1 MPEYEGIRLLAGQ
14 DDDTTPRH
22 PNAKDRPVS
31 PMQLGKEIVQ
41 VAGHAKGVPQQ
52 RQSRHLGNRLVLLL
66 WSALARLQVLVN
78 CDAARP
84 AQEIQRL
91 HCLDACAHPVELSWA
106 QHLLEYAAGGGETDQ
121 VGLPRLGDL
130 LVEENPHDAHLNLF
144 RAVAL
149 HAGIALRV
157 RHSRDQ
163 EEVVAGVPFQNAPL
177 AQAVSGRIEYLR
189 PQLQPYAANPVFGG
203 VSLRVSRDQGQG
215 GISDGIAQRRRI
227 DKQKIGEIGV
237 YAIMLSELQQRR
249 GGKAEDQGPSFERM
263 EIAQGVVL
271 QEQAEVFGE
280 GKGSRHVNP
289 TRWCCTLSNGFRDTL
304 AEAHCRGCVHPPRR
318 YPNIIIT

>member
-1 MPEYEGIRLLAGQ
+1 MIRTVHRYNGAIGLHDPAELAELPVCAQVRTCVPQYEGIPLLAGQ

-31 PMQLGKEIVQ
+31 TIKLGQEIVQ
-41 VAGHAKGVPQQ
+41 VAGHAEGVAQQ
-52 RQSRHLGNRLVLLL
+52 RQSGHLGNRLVPLLGG
-66 WSALARLQVLVN
+66 APARRQVLVD

-91 HCLDACAHPVELSWA
+91 HRLDSCAHPVELSWA
-106 QHLLEYAAGGGETDQ
+106 QHLLKYAAGGGKTDQ

-157 RHSRDQ
+157 RHRGGQ

-177 AQAVSGRIEYLR
+177 AQAVPGRIEY
-189 PQLQPYAANPVFGG
+189 
-203 VSLRVSRDQGQG
+203 
-215 GISDGIAQRRRI
+215 
-227 DKQKIGEIGV
+227 
-237 YAIMLSELQQRR
+237 
-249 GGKAEDQGPSFERM
+249 
-263 EIAQGVVL
+263 
-271 QEQAEVFGE
+271 
-280 GKGSRHVNP
+280 
-289 TRWCCTLSNGFRDTL
+289 
-304 AEAHCRGCVHPPRR
+304 PRA
-318 YPNIIIT
+318 